1 MIFTFW
7 ALTAGLVLI
16 VMALSSSLLK
26 RLPLTSALLYLAIGF
41 LLARFTPDLL
51 RIDLF
56 KQTALLEHISEA
68 AVLVSLFTAG
78 LKLRTP
84 FSNERWQLPVRLA
97 SLAMLLTVGML
108 AAAGVFL
115 LGLPLGAA
123 ILLGAVLAP
132 TDPVL
137 ASDVQVEHAGDR
149 DRLRFTLTGE
159 AGLNDGSAFPL
170 VMLGLGL
177 LGLHDLGTAGWRW
190 LAIDV
195 LWATVGGLAVGWLLG
210 LLVGRLVIYLRREH
224 REAIGYDEFLSL
236 GLIALAYGAALLL
249 QSYGFLAVFA
259 AGLAL
264 RRVEHGTTGGQHIG
278 DAYEIAKHVGAEA
291 AATDPATA
299 PAYLAES
306 VLSINEQ
313 LERIGEVVVVV
324 LIGGMLATVRVPLVA
339 LWFVPL
345 LLLIIRPLA
354 VTLSLLGSRT
364 SLLQRGLMAWFGI
377 RGIGS
382 VYYLMYAISHG
393 LVPAQAMLL
402 AQLTLITIATSAVV
416 HGISVTPL
424 MHYYSQRR
432 ERRRAA
438 RDRRSVADG

>member
-7 ALTAGLVLI
+7 ALTVGLLLI

-41 LLARFTPDLL
+41 LLARYAPNLL
-51 RIDLF
+51 QIDLF
-56 KQTALLEHISEA
+56 AQTALLEHITEA

-108 AAAGVFL
+108 AAVGVFL

-195 LWATVGGLAVGWLLG
+195 LWATIGGLAVGWLLG

-224 REAIGYDEFLSL
+224 REAVGYDEFLSL

-249 QSYGFLAVFA
+249 HSYGFLAVFA

-264 RRVEHGTTGGQHIG
+264 RRVEHGATGGQHIG

-291 AATDPATA
+291 AATDPTTA

-306 VLSINEQ
+306 MLSINEQ

-345 LLLIIRPLA
+345 LFLIIRPLA

-364 SLLQRGLMAWFGI
+364 SPLQRGLMAWFGI

-393 LVPAQAMLL
+393 LVPAQAILL

-438 RDRRSVADG
+438 RDRQPMADG